1 MVIQNCNRK
10 SQAAHMKR
18 HQFEQ
23 HARHFRSGRISL
35 NQLIALVY
43 GDGKQIAVVA
53 DSVKER
59 GAEEVVVASVA
70 NEISI
75 PALKPRPVDAHKGD
89 FGRVLLIGGSR
100 SMAGAVSLSAMAA
113 LRSGSGL
120 VTAAVPE
127 VIAEVV
133 AGFDPC
139 IMTVPCRDSDG
150 HFSSVTD
157 DLKKQMEAADVVAV
171 GPGMGREVDRYF
183 MKAIMELAQPL
194 VIDADGIHSLAE
206 SHTLIGSRE
215 GATVLT
221 PHPGEFANLTNKE
234 YASRADMATAAVVW
248 AAEQGCVVVLKG
260 HQTLVTD
267 GIREFRNRS
276 GNVGMATA
284 GSGDVLTGVIASM
297 IGQGYDP
304 FEASVLGVHIHGRAG
319 DFAAEQFGQVSMVAS
334 DILDSLSAAFKSHV
348 AVGAEMRIGF

>member
-1 MVIQNCNRK
+1 MN
-10 SQAAHMKR
+10 R

-23 HARHFRSGRISL
+23 HARHFRAGRISL
-35 NQLIALVY
+35 NQLIDLVY

-53 DSVKER
+53 DTAKQESD
-59 GAEEVVVASVA
+59 GEVVVASVA
-70 NEISI
+70 NEVPV
-75 PALKPRPVDAHKGD
+75 PALKPRPVDAHKGN

-127 VIAEVV
+127 VISEVV

-139 IMTVPCRDSDG
+139 IMTVACRDSDG

-157 DLKKQMEAADVVAV
+157 GLKKQMAVADVVAV

-183 MKAIMELAQPL
+183 MQAIMELEQPL

-206 SHTLIGSRE
+206 SHALISGRK

-221 PHPGEFANLTNKE
+221 PHPGEFSNLTNKE
-234 YASRADMATAAVVW
+234 YADRSEMESAAVAW

-267 GIREFRNRS
+267 GVRQFRNAS

-284 GSGDVLTGVIASM
+284 GSGDVLTGVIASL
-297 IGQGYDP
+297 IGQGHDP
-304 FEASVLGVHIHGRAG
+304 FESSVLGVHVHGRAG
-319 DFAAEQFGQVSMVAS
+319 DFAAEKFGHVSMVAS
-334 DILDSLSAAFKSHV
+334 DILDSLAAAFKSHV